1 MMNDTYFPYDSSI
14 TVPLSRVPV
23 WPYTLDY
30 RIPHTCH
37 GTCPQQSWPIWELP
51 INELDRREDPEFDEE
66 LTGCPLVSSC
76 TNIQV
81 IQSSILYYLTTLNI
95 GKEVP
100 RQLPILSI
108 TSGHLI

>member
-1 MMNDTYFPYDSSI
+1 MLNDTYFPYDSSI

-81 IQSSILYYLTTLNI
+81 IQSSILALTSSN
-95 GKEVP
+95 
-100 RQLPILSI
+100 
-108 TSGHLI
+108 